1 MEKRTTKKVYCLG
14 LLGFC
19 LVSCGYHLRGTGS
32 FLPSHIKKVHV
43 PMFKNN
49 TTRYQ
54 LDLKLTQSVI
64 DEVVARG
71 NVEFIG
77 DLQSADAV
85 LTGEIVTF
93 QATPIGYSGE
103 ATADRYKI
111 TIITKITLRDMV
123 NNRII
128 FSNPYFP
135 YQTEYEVPEGTD
147 FETIEMEAIDNI
159 AVKYARSL
167 IITILEGF

>member
-1 MEKRTTKKVYCLG
+1 MDKRTKKRLFCSGFLSLCLI
-14 LLGFC
+14 C
-19 LVSCGYHLRGTGS
+19 CGYHLRGTGS
-32 FLPSHIKKVHV
+32 FLPSHINKIYV

-71 NVEFIG
+71 NVESIG
-77 DLQSADAV
+77 DIQSADAV
-85 LTGEIVTF
+85 LTGEIVAF

-147 FETIEMEAIDNI
+147 FESVEMEAIDNI

>member
-1 MEKRTTKKVYCLG
+1 MKKNVICS
-14 LLGFC
+14 F
-19 LVSCGYHLRGTGS
+19 LVCVVLASCGYHLRGTGS
-32 FLPSHIKKVHV
+32 FLPSHIQKIHV
-43 PMFKNN
+43 PMFKNQ

-71 NVEFIG
+71 NVEYTG
-77 DLQSADAV
+77 ELQSADAV
-85 LTGEIVTF
+85 LTGEIVIF
-93 QATPIGYSGE
+93 RATPIAYSGE
-103 ATADRYKI
+103 ATADRYNI
-111 TIITKITLRDMV
+111 TIVTKITLRDLV